1 MGPTSVKDV
10 IFLEETLVLL
20 LRRLLPEVNTS
31 SSTSC
36 AVSVATAHHVVIIII
51 IIIVMM
57 HVGIGWAQTR
67 GGGEERNDADAQSR
81 GGIGGI
87 HGIMIG

>member
-51 IIIVMM
+51 IIVMM

>member
-1 MGPTSVKDV
+1 MGPTAVKDV

-20 LRRLLPEVNTS
+20 LRRLLPQVNTS
-31 SSTSC
+31 SSTTC
-36 AVSVATAHHVVIIII
+36 AVSVATAHHVVII

-67 GGGEERNDADAQSR
+67 GGGEKRNDADAQSR

>member
-1 MGPTSVKDV
+1 MGPTAVKDV

-20 LRRLLPEVNTS
+20 LRRLLPQVNTS

-36 AVSVATAHHVVIIII
+36 AVSVATAHHVVIII

>member
-1 MGPTSVKDV
+1 MGPTAVKDV

-20 LRRLLPEVNTS
+20 LRRLLPQVNTS

-36 AVSVATAHHVVIIII
+36 AVSVAIAHHVVIIIV
-51 IIIVMM
+51 IIVMM